1 MQPRTLSSD
10 LTPLV
15 KFALPV
21 VMLLAYGF
29 AELWSWPAPAQH
41 PIPQIAYS
49 AVWLFGVVIVL
60 FTSAGLK
67 RIRADDHQLFVSN
80 YLRETSIPFSAIAD
94 VKQNRWINSK
104 QIQIYFSER
113 TEFGDRVSFVPKK
126 RARIWRH
133 DPAYFELR
141 KLAGLSS

>member
-1 MQPRTLSSD
+1 M
-10 LTPLV
+10 
-15 KFALPV
+15 
-21 VMLLAYGF
+21 
-29 AELWSWPAPAQH
+29 
-41 PIPQIAYS
+41 
-49 AVWLFGVVIVL
+49 

>member
-1 MQPRTLSSD
+1 MQQRTLSSD

-21 VMLLAYGF
+21 VMLLAFGF
-29 AELWSWPAPAQH
+29 GELWSWPAPARH

-49 AVWLFGVVIVL
+49 AVWLSGVAIVL

-67 RIRADDHQLFVSN
+67 RIRADDYQLFVSS

-94 VKQNRWINSK
+94 VKQNRRINSK

-113 TEFGDRVSFVPKK
+113 TVFGDRVSFVPNS
-126 RARIWRH
+126 AH
-133 DPAYFELR
+133 DFGATTRPT
-141 KLAGLSS
+141 SS